1 MVELEEVDAVKQRF
15 RPRREPRVEWIDSL
29 WGGYPCV
36 YVTDGVLAMQMPVIP
51 ELETEEWAMRE
62 ARVCF
67 EDTWHGI
74 IRPRASRMRS
84 AYRAKRGRR

>member
-1 MVELEEVDAVKQRF
+1 MKQRF
-15 RPRREPRVEWIDSL
+15 RPRGEPRVQLINNQWNGWTII
-29 WGGYPCV
+29 
-36 YVTDGVLAMQMPVIP
+36 YVTDGVLAMQMPVIE

-67 EDTWHGI
+67 DDMWHGV

-84 AYRAKRGRR
+84 AYRRRKR